1 MFKFSHP
8 ELDGQLNS
16 LIGRGSILQ
25 MVDPNDNAQAR
36 WQVTAVDD
44 MLFSRRLPCA
54 EFGDVWRDE
63 PGIRQWES
71 IDTLPTWS
79 LIMDW
84 WQSQLGTTRT
94 LEQAY
99 AWRKKHGSPAGRP
112 ADQYVRLTLATDLHT
127 ITTSVDYWPQAVP
140 CPKCGDWIM
149 WHEDGYAPGRR
160 SCRNGCKRH
169 WQITMSS
176 GAGRWTMNRVK
187 N

>member
-8 ELDGQLNS
+8 ELDGQLNT

-25 MVDPNDNAQAR
+25 MIDPNDNAQSR

-79 LIMDW
+79 LITDW
-84 WQSQLGTTRT
+84 WQSQFDNWEPLAALYQHRMTCGVPIDRVT
-94 LEQAY
+94 
-99 AWRKKHGSPAGRP
+99 G
-112 ADQYVRLTLATDLHT
+112 LTLSCDKST
-127 ITTSVDYWPQAVP
+127 ITANVDYWPQCVP
-140 CPKCGDWIM
+140 CPHCGDWIM
-149 WHEDGYAPGRR
+149 WHEDGYVPGHRR
-160 SCRNGCKRH
+160 CRNGCKRN

-176 GAGRWTMNRVK
+176 GAGHWTMNRVK